1 MPGLPTGTVTF
12 LFTDIEGST
21 TLLQRLGDRRYAEVL
36 AEHQQ
41 LLRDAFAKGNGQ
53 EIDTQGDAF
62 LVAFS
67 RARDAV
73 ETAVAA
79 QRALK
84 KHLWPDGASL
94 QVRMGL
100 HTGEPVSE
108 GGNYVGLDVHR
119 AARICAAGH
128 GGQVL
133 LSDTTH
139 ALVAK
144 DLPGGVGFRDLGEHR
159 LKDLAHRH
167 RLFQIVVADL
177 PSDFLPLKTLSVLP
191 NNLPVQLTSF
201 IGREHEVSEAK
212 RLFSACRLVTL
223 IGPGGIG
230 KTRLALRLAAELLE
244 QYPDGVWWVELAPLS
259 EPALVPQ
266 AVATALQVREQ
277 PGRPLM
283 ESLLEYLQPKTML
296 LVLDNL
302 EHLIHAGATL
312 VETLLRRCLNLRIL
326 VTSRERVAIAGETLF
341 QIPSLS
347 LPDVRRLPVLDRLTE
362 YEAMRLF
369 VDRAEAIL
377 PKFKLAAQ
385 NAQAVAGICSR
396 LEGLPLA
403 IELAA
408 ARVNVLS
415 VQQILSRLDDRL
427 HMLSAASRA
436 AVTRHQSLQAAIDW
450 SYDLLSEK
458 ERILLR
464 RVSVFAGG
472 WTLEAAEQV
481 CVKRGI
487 QSDEVLGLLAQLVHK
502 SLVAAESSTTE
513 ARFELLE
520 TLRQYC
526 WEKLADAEEAVF
538 FRSRH
543 QAWCLGLAE
552 QAEQQLHGADQG
564 LWLERLETEHDNLR
578 AALQWGQEDVAG
590 REAALRLA
598 SALWWFWL
606 VRGHLSE
613 ARQALERTLANG
625 NTAGDS
631 IRSDALWR
639 AGRLALAQD
648 DFDLAATLTEEG
660 LALSRRSGNARG
672 TASALNVLGEVAIEN
687 GDQKRAIELFEESL
701 ATFRRIG
708 DSWGAAQVLKDIG
721 TLARR
726 QGDYARA
733 LRLLEESLGLF
744 RRVSD
749 KGGSA
754 TVLSGLSLLEMSQ
767 GKYARAVELLEE
779 RLAISRE
786 LGLKLGIANSLQ
798 VLGRVARMQGFYEKA
813 AALLEESVR
822 RFQETGERA
831 GLAAS
836 LTNLGI
842 IAWAQGDLGRA
853 ATLIEQSLG
862 VYDQLDSYYWGKAAV
877 LEVLGVVARSQE
889 DYDRALTLLHESLG
903 IYKQFERKPGIA
915 GALLELGILA
925 QRQGRNTQAMALFS
939 ESLQLLRAMKDRR
952 NIAGCLEG
960 LGSVAAEDGQGFRA
974 AKLFGAAYGLR
985 EEIGAPLPPVELPH
999 HERAVAMVRTRLG
1012 EERFAAALAEGRAMS
1027 LEQAIECALALT
1039 AK

>member
-1 MPGLPTGTVTF
+1 MASLPTGTVTF
-12 LFTDIEGST
+12 FFTDIEGST
-21 TLLQRLGDRRYAEVL
+21 RLLQQLGDRYAEVL
-36 AEHQQ
+36 STHHR
-41 LLRDAFAKGNGQ
+41 LLRTAIQGAQGQ
-53 EIDTQGDAF
+53 VVDTQGDAVF
-62 LVAFS
+62 AAFP
-67 RARDAV
+67 RARDALL
-73 ETAVAA
+73 AAIAA
-79 QRALK
+79 QRAVQARP
-84 KHLWPDGASL
+84 WPDGIAPK
-94 QVRMGL
+94 VRIGL
-100 HTGEPVSE
+100 HTGEPITGE
-108 GGNYVGLDVHR
+108 TGYVGMDVHR
-119 AARICAAGH
+119 AARIAAAGH
-128 GGQVL
+128 GGQIL
-133 LSDTTH
+133 MSDGTH
-139 ALVAK
+139 GLVAK
-144 DLPGGVGFRDLGEHR
+144 DLPEGVSLRDLGEHR
-159 LKDLAHRH
+159 LRDLAHPH
-167 RLFQIVVADL
+167 RLFQVMAADL
-177 PSDFLPLKTLSVLP
+177 AADFPPLKTLSVLP

-201 IGREHEVSEAK
+201 IGRENEVSEAK
-212 RLFSACRLVTL
+212 RLFFACRLVTL
-223 IGPGGIG
+223 TGPGGVG
-230 KTRLALRLAAELLE
+230 KTRLALRIATELLE

-259 EPALVPQ
+259 EPSLVPQ
-266 AVATALQVREQ
+266 AVATALHVPEQ

-283 ESLLEYLQPKTML
+283 ESLLEYLNPKTVL

-326 VTSRERVAIAGETLF
+326 VTSRERVAIAGETLL

-347 LPDVRRLPVLDRLTE
+347 LPDVRRLPALDRLTE
-362 YEAMRLF
+362 YEAVRLF

-385 NAQAVAGICSR
+385 NAPAVAGICSR
-396 LEGLPLA
+396 LDGLPLA

-436 AVTRHQSLQAAIDW
+436 TVTRHQSLQAAIDW
-450 SYDLLSEK
+450 SYDLLCEK

-481 CVKRGI
+481 CAERGI
-487 QSDEVLGLLAQLVHK
+487 QSDEVLGLLAQLVQK
-502 SLVAAESSTTE
+502 SLVAAESLTTE
-513 ARFELLE
+513 ARFQLLE

-526 WEKLADAEEAVF
+526 WERLADAEEAVF

-598 SALWWFWL
+598 SALWWFLL

-613 ARQALERTLANG
+613 GRQALERTLANG
-625 NTAGDS
+625 STAGDP

-648 DFDLAATLTEEG
+648 DFDRAATLTEEG
-660 LALSRRSGNARG
+660 LALSRRSGHVRA

-687 GDQKRAIELFEESL
+687 GDQERATALFEESL

-744 RRVSD
+744 RRMSD
-749 KGGSA
+749 KSGSA
-754 TVLSGLSLLEMSQ
+754 TALSALSLLEMFQ

-786 LGLKLGIANSLQ
+786 LGVKLGIANSLQ
-798 VLGRVARMQGFYEKA
+798 VLGRVAGMQGSYEKA
-813 AALLEESVR
+813 VALLEESAR

-842 IAWAQGDLGRA
+842 IAWAQGDLARA
-853 ATLIEQSLG
+853 TALIEQSLG
-862 VYDQLDSYYWGKAAV
+862 VYQQLDSYYWGKAAV
-877 LEVLGVVARSQE
+877 FEVLGVVARSQE
-889 DYDRALTLLHESLG
+889 DYGRALTLLHESLG
-903 IYKQFERKPGIA
+903 IYKHFERKPGIA
-915 GALLELGILA
+915 GALLQLGILA
-925 QRQGRNTQAMALFS
+925 QRQGRNTQAIALFS
-939 ESLQLLRAMKDRR
+939 ESLHLLRAMKDRR

-960 LGSVAAEDGQGFRA
+960 LGSVAADSGQDFRA
-974 AKLFGAAYGLR
+974 AKLFGAAHGLR
-985 EEIGAPLPPVELPH
+985 EEIGAPLPPVERPH

-1012 EERFAAALAEGRAMS
+1012 EERFAAALTEGRAIT
-1027 LEQAIECALALT
+1027 LEQAIEYALT